1 MTGYERVLRAVR
13 RELADRLPVDYSAMP
28 EAHGMLMH
36 HLGLDSDEALLRR
49 LGCDFRRVEARF
61 TGPSD
66 MTGKPGITAEG
77 KDFWGIIRAPVR
89 NQFGTYC
96 EIVHHPLAAAT
107 SAKDI
112 ENHTWPSLD
121 WFDYSHLSEQI
132 DRINDRERYC
142 ILFFAGGTFETS
154 WYMRGMSRF
163 LMDLLEAPK
172 IAEAMCRRVTDFFTK
187 RAMKAIE
194 QSRGKIDM
202 IFSNGDIGTQR
213 GMMLSPSL
221 WREHIKPYTVEY
233 ITPFRKMGL
242 MTMYHSCGSIVPV
255 IDDFIEM
262 GLDIL
267 DPIQPGAV
275 GMDPDS
281 LRTSF
286 GRRITFHGGV
296 DEQHLLPHG
305 SPEEVRKEVA
315 RTMSILGADGGYI
328 VCPAHNIQADTPPEN
343 ILALYDTVLGR

>member
-1 MTGYERVLRAVR
+1 MTGYERVRRAVR
-13 RELADRLPVDYSAMP
+13 RERADRLPVDYCAMP
-28 EAHGMLMH
+28 EAHAGLLR
-36 HLGLDSDEALLRR
+36 HLGIDIDEALFRR

-66 MTGKPGITAEG
+66 MTGKPGIVAEG
-77 KDFWGIIRAPVR
+77 KDFWGIIREPVR
-89 NQFGTYC
+89 NPFGTYF
-96 EIVHHPLAAAT
+96 EIAHHPLAAAT
-107 SAKDI
+107 TVEDI
-112 ENHTWPSLD
+112 ENHAWPSLD

-163 LMDLLEAPK
+163 LMDLVEAPE
-172 IAEAMCRRVTDFFTK
+172 IAEAICRRVTDFFTR

-194 QSRGKIDM
+194 QSQGKIDM

-213 GMMLSPSL
+213 GMMLSPAL
-221 WREHIKPYTVEY
+221 WREHIKPYTAEY
-233 ITPFRKMGL
+233 ITPFKKMGL

-262 GLDIL
+262 GLDVL

-281 LRTSF
+281 LRTGF

-305 SPEEVRKEVA
+305 SPEEVRREVA
-315 RTMSILGADGGYI
+315 RAMGILGTDGGYI